1 MNRRIVILTEGYSNP
16 RTAKTAAN
24 LIRYRPQEVV
34 AVLDATQAGK
44 RSGELLQVGD
54 VPVIASLDDAP
65 DSDTLLIGIAPPGGR
80 IPDPWR
86 RIILDAIGRGK
97 QIVSGLHEFLSDD
110 PEFAEAAELHGVRLH
125 DVRKNHLRSIAKCEG
140 LDESTL
146 RVLTVGHDCSVGK
159 MLTALELT
167 HGCQQRSID
176 AKFLAT
182 GQTGIMIDGD
192 GIPID
197 CVVADFVNGAI
208 ESLVLRHQRHDVL
221 LIEGQGSL
229 AHPAYS
235 AVTAGLLHGAAPQA
249 MIFVYE
255 AGRTATTSVEH
266 RPIPPIRD
274 IVNCFE
280 TMARLR
286 HPSRMIGFAVN
297 TRLLDS
303 EAAREECRRIEQE
316 CGVPACDVVRDGPG
330 RLVDAIESA
339 LTDQRRLHP
348 RARAH

>member
-1 MNRRIVILTEGYSNP
+1 MSRRIVVLTEGYTNP

-24 LIRYRPQEVV
+24 LIRYRPEEVL

-54 VPVIASLDDAP
+54 VPIVASLDEAP
-65 DSDTLLIGIAPPGGR
+65 ATDTLLIGIAPPGGR
-80 IPDPWR
+80 IPEPWR
-86 RIILDAIGRGK
+86 KIILEAIARGMN
-97 QIVSGLHEFLSDD
+97 IVSGLHEFLCDD
-110 PEFAEAAELHGVRLH
+110 PEFSAAASRAGVELQ
-125 DVRKNHLRSIAKCEG
+125 DVRKNRERSIAKCIG
-140 LDESTL
+140 LDDSTL
-146 RVLTVGHDCSVGK
+146 RVATVGHDCSVGK
-159 MLTALELT
+159 MLAAIELT
-167 HGCQQRSID
+167 QGCCRRGMD

-192 GIPID
+192 GVPID

-208 ESLVLRHQRHDVL
+208 ESLVLKYQHHDVL

-229 AHPAYS
+229 AHPSYS
-235 AVTAGLLHGAAPQA
+235 AVTAGLLHGSAPQA

-255 AGRTATTSVEH
+255 AGRTATTSVDH
-266 RPIPPIRD
+266 RPIPPLRD

-280 TMARLR
+280 VMARLR

-303 EAAREECRRIEQE
+303 KSAEEECRKIERE
-316 CGVPACDVVRDGPG
+316 FGLPACDVIRDGSD

-339 LTDQRRLHP
+339 LRDQRRLYP
-348 RARAH
+348 RGA